1 MSQSPGLL
9 RMGAEWVPVGAWGGR
24 VVVSTMAGKRLRRWP
39 RVSPLPRDPLR
50 PTQTTS
56 SRGRGRGWGNIE
68 LLSRRWDARV
78 CAIDNA
84 TPHPPFGH
92 LVSFKRGPRQ
102 LPPRGAGFVGG
113 GRIGEGTSRL
123 DRLWALAPVLACRVG
138 FGQRS
143 QTANCGCRSSVKDQ
157 AACQAACRAG
167 GRKVLPRAGQTR
179 PASIQGQRAKMRSL
193 GNM

>member
-1 MSQSPGLL
+1 M
-9 RMGAEWVPVGAWGGR
+9 VGW
-24 VVVSTMAGKRLRRWP
+24 SFRRWQANVFAVG
-39 RVSPLPRDPLR
+39 RASPLSRATHFAQHKR
-50 PTQTTS
+50 HRRGGGAGGGGTS
-56 SRGRGRGWGNIE
+56 SCCPGDGMRGSAPLTTRPLIRPSGTLYLSKGVQDSFPPE
-68 LLSRRWDARV
+68 EQALL
-78 CAIDNA
+78 
-84 TPHPPFGH
+84 
-92 LVSFKRGPRQ
+92 
-102 LPPRGAGFVGG
+102 GG
-113 GRIGEGTSRL
+113 GRIGEGTSRP

-193 GNM
+193 GNMRRLTRQHILC